1 MKDMLG
7 QEVVIGDT
15 VIFTDYK
22 DEDND
27 YNLTGGIVV
36 LVQEYSID
44 VEDMYGNYYNLCSP
58 KFAYYTTIKDLTL

>member
-22 DEDND
+22 DNHSDTL
-27 YNLTGGIVV
+27 LTGGVV
-36 LVQEYSID
+36 FQIKKDILWA
-44 VEDMYGNYYNLCSP
+44 EDKHGRCYELESP
-58 KFAYYTTIKDLTL
+58 EFVYYTTIKDLTL